1 MSYQDVYWS
10 NCSHQTRLK
19 HYEEKLMHH
28 PFGSYECKL
37 YATLADYHLKVINL
51 QRRKKRL
58 LTEEERI
65 KIFKKLK
72 KQNKL

>member
-10 NCSHQTRLK
+10 NCSHQVYLK
-19 HYEEKLMHH
+19 RCEEKLRHYSY
-28 PFGSYECKL
+28 GSDEYKL
-37 YATLADYHLKVINL
+37 YATLSDYHTKVISQ

-72 KQNKL
+72 KENKL